1 MSAGL
6 LSSGKSS
13 FYSSVMRMSEYYKLP
28 DFDPNDLNKSK
39 TKHYIN
45 LMQHWQKYPTL
56 AMYYSTLQETRIL

>member
-45 LMQHWQKYPTL
+45 LMQH
-56 AMYYSTLQETRIL
+56 